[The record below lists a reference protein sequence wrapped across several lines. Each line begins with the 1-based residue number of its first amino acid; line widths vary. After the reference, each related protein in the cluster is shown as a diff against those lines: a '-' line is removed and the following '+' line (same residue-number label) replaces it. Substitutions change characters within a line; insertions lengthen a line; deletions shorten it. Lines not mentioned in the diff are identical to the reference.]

1 MERHVVDTTGIRSV
15 NFEPR
20 GEELEIEFADGG
32 VYRYQMVPQEI
43 YQELMEAPSKASYFT
58 QTINERF
65 ACVRVDPSL
74 RAD

>member
-1 MERHVVDTTGIRSV
+1 MDRHVVDTSHIRKV
-15 NFEPR
+15 AFEPS

-32 VYRYQMVPQEI
+32 IYRYQMVPREI
-43 YQELMEAPSKASYFT
+43 YQELMDADSKTSYFT

>member
-1 MERHVVDTTGIRSV
+1 MDRHIVDISGIRSV

-32 VYRYQMVPQEI
+32 ICRYQMVPQEI
-43 YQELMEAPSKASYFT
+43 YQELMAAPSKTSYFT

>member
-1 MERHVVDTTGIRSV
+1 MERQVVDNSHIRNV
-15 NFEPR
+15 HFEPR

-43 YQELMEAPSKASYFT
+43 YQELMAADSKASYFT
-58 QTINERF
+58 QTIDQRF

>member
-1 MERHVVDTTGIRSV
+1 MDRQIVDTSHIRKV
-15 NFEPR
+15 AFEPR

-32 VYRYQMVPQEI
+32 IYRYQMVPREI
-43 YQELMEAPSKASYFT
+43 YQELMEADSKTSYFT

-65 ACVRVDPSL
+65 ACVRVDPTL

>member
-1 MERHVVDTTGIRSV
+1 MERHVVDTSNIRSV
-15 NFEPR
+15 NFEPH

-32 VYRYQMVPQEI
+32 IYRYQMVPQEI
-43 YQELMEAPSKASYFT
+43 YQELMEAPSRTSYFT

-65 ACVRVDPSL
+65 ACVRVDPSM

>member
-1 MERHVVDTTGIRSV
+1 MERQVVDGGRIRKIA
-15 NFEPR
+15 FEPR
-20 GEELEIEFADGG
+20 EEELEIEFADGG

-43 YQELMEAPSKASYFT
+43 YQELMAADSKARYFT
-58 QTINERF
+58 QTINQRF

>member
-1 MERHVVDTTGIRSV
+1 MDRQVVDTSHIRKV
-15 NFEPR
+15 AFEPG

-32 VYRYQMVPQEI
+32 IYRYQMVPREI
-43 YQELMEAPSKASYFT
+43 YQELMEADSKTSYFT

-65 ACVRVDPSL
+65 ACVRVDPTL